1 MITRNGRMTRRS
13 VMQGSAA
20 LGAGLATAGMPGR
33 APGAFAAM
41 RQDEEGVRG
50 GTLMVGTIGEPAT
63 LDEHTTTT
71 FTAELMYPVYETLF
85 TYDADYNSVPELV
98 DTHTVSED
106 GLTHTMTL
114 RQGITFHNGEPMTA
128 ADVHASVTRWAGI
141 SGVGQNLFENVDE
154 FVEVDEH
161 TVEFRL
167 SQPYGTILTALS
179 HNTQACTIHP
189 KSIMDAA
196 GETPFT
202 DDSMVVGT
210 GPYRFVERQADAY
223 IRLERFDDFVSREE
237 PTNGYAGAKHAW
249 VDEIEY
255 IPVPDVA
262 ARVAGLQ
269 AGDYHYAMQIPNDQY
284 ELLANTPGVVAE
296 IKDFTIFECFFLNW
310 RSPLMGNLAMREAF
324 RAALN
329 HEEILIAAHGTGDF
343 TRLDPGWMMQ
353 QTAFYTTSGEEL
365 YNVNDPELAAQ
376 KLEEA
381 EYDGTPLRFMTS
393 QEYPSFYAA
402 SVIAQQQLE
411 AAGFTIDLQVI
422 DWATLL
428 ERRGQEG
435 EWDVFCTSHGFVPD
449 PSQITLVG
457 QMGTYPG
464 WYDSEAS
471 MALAEELLAETDFEA
486 RYALWEELQHNIY
499 TEIPSVKVGDAAEAA
514 YYSEQVG
521 GWPAAVERGV
531 PYWNLWLKDA

>member
-1 MITRNGRMTRRS
+1 MDTRQGRLTRRN

-20 LGAGLATAGMPGR
+20 LGAGIATAGMLGGT
-33 APGAFAAM
+33 PGAAAA
-41 RQDEEGVRG
+41 RLQDEEGVRG
-50 GTLMVGTIGEPAT
+50 GTLRVGTIGEPAT

-85 TYDADYNSVPELV
+85 TYDAEYNAVPELV
-98 DTHTVSED
+98 DTHTISED

-114 RQGITFHNGEPMTA
+114 RQGVTFHNGDPMTA
-128 ADVHASVTRWAGI
+128 ADVHASVTRWASI
-141 SGVGQNLFENVDE
+141 SGVGKNLFEAVDE
-154 FVEVDEH
+154 FVEVDDH

-167 SQPYGTILTALS
+167 NKPYGTILIALA

-189 KSIMDAA
+189 KSIMEAA

-202 DDSMVVGT
+202 DDTMVIGT
-210 GPYRFVERQADAY
+210 GPYRFVERRADAY
-223 IRLERFDDFVSREE
+223 IRLERFEDYVSRDE
-237 PTNGYAGAKHAW
+237 PINGYAGAKGAW
-249 VDEIEY
+249 VDKIEY

-262 ARVAGLQ
+262 ARVSGLQ
-269 AGDYHYAMQIPNDQY
+269 AGDYHYAMQIPNDQF
-284 ELLANTPGVVAE
+284 EVLSGTPGIVAE

-310 RSPLMGNLAMREAF
+310 RSPLMGDLAIREAF
-324 RAALN
+324 RSALD
-329 HEEILIAAHGTGDF
+329 HEPILVAAHGTGDF

-353 QTAFYTTSGEEL
+353 QTSFYTTSGEEF
-365 YNVNDPELAAQ
+365 YNVNDPELAKQ

-381 EYDGTPLRFMTS
+381 GYDGTPLRFMTT
-393 QEYPSFYAA
+393 QEYPAFYAA

-411 AAGFTIDLQVI
+411 AVGFVIDLQVI

-457 QMGTYPG
+457 QMGSYPG

-471 MALAEELLAETDFEA
+471 LALAEELLAETEFEKRFA
-486 RYALWEELQHNIY
+486 IWEELQHNIY

-514 YYSEQVG
+514 YYSDQVG
-521 GWPAAVERGV
+521 GWPATVERGV
-531 PYWNLWLKDA
+531 PYWNLWLKQ

>member
-1 MITRNGRMTRRS
+1 MTITNGKITRRN
-13 VMQGSAA
+13 VVQGSAA
-20 LGAGLATAGMPGR
+20 LGAGLATAGVLGR
-33 APGAFAAM
+33 TPGAFAA

-50 GTLMVGTIGEPAT
+50 GTLRVGTLGEPAT

-85 TYDADYNSVPELV
+85 TYDAEYNVVPELV
-98 DTHTVSED
+98 DTHTVSDD

-128 ADVHASVTRWAGI
+128 ADVHASVTRWASI
-141 SGVGQNLFENVDE
+141 SGVGKNLFDAVDE
-154 FVEVDEH
+154 FVEVDDH

-167 SQPYGTILTALS
+167 NRPYGTILVALS

-210 GPYRFVERQADAY
+210 GPYKFLERQADAY
-223 IRLERFDDFVSREE
+223 IRLERFEDFVSREE

-249 VDEIEY
+249 VDMIEY

-269 AGDYHYAMQIPNDQY
+269 AEDYHYAMQIPNDQY
-284 ELLANTPGVVAE
+284 ELLANTPGIVAE

-310 RSPLMGNLAMREAF
+310 RTPLMSNLALREAF

-329 HEEILIAAHGTGDF
+329 HEEILIAAHGGGDF

-353 QTAFYTTSGEEL
+353 QTAFYTTSGEEF
-365 YNVNDPELAAQ
+365 YNVNDPELAKQ

-381 EYDGTPLRFMTS
+381 GYDGTPLRFMTS

-411 AAGFTIDLQVI
+411 AVGFVIDLQVI

-428 ERRGQEG
+428 ERRGQED

-464 WYDSEAS
+464 WYDSEPS
-471 MALAEELLAETDFEA
+471 LALAEELLAETEFDA

-521 GWPAAVERGV
+521 GWPATVERGV
-531 PYWNLWLKDA
+531 PYWNLWLKNA